1 MVEVE
6 KKKNLD
12 LLNRIAELEARCQA
26 KQQDAEEKKS
36 SNLEQ
41 LLQKTLSR
49 VTELENQVK
58 SVGEK
63 PPEPKPVEK
72 VVPTPA
78 PASEAEE
85 PDESCDEGAESDD
98 EGITTPSG
106 QNAPLTSYSFSTSA
120 DQTIW
125 FCCMV
130 SDFTFSLRG
139 PGESVLK
146 LKVKISTDALRMR
159 TRRLCEKRSPV
170 GAVLWILP
178 WPNSTKKG
186 EKLGKS
192 WRWHCWSVWQSTA
205 SAGMP
210 IRRLRQAYMHALLVP
225 SIMHVEFL
233 LFCDMHRILCARN
246 GPVQSDFQQKCKL
259 IRERLESRE
268 CETHGKW
275 MTEEAMKRSGLF
287 SASAMKHIIAYCKR
301 FPESL
306 VRL

>member
-159 TRRLCEKRSPV
+159 TRRLCEKKPSGRC
-170 GAVLWILP
+170 AVDP
-178 WPNSTKKG
+178 SVAQQYKEGG
-186 EKLGKS
+186 EAREVLE
-192 WRWHCWSVWQSTA
+192 
-205 SAGMP
+205 M
-210 IRRLRQAYMHALLVP
+210 ALLECLAKHGIGRHAYKKIKA
-225 SIMHVEFL
+225 SIYACF
-233 LFCDMHRILCARN
+233 
-246 GPVQSDFQQKCKL
+246 
-259 IRERLESRE
+259 
-268 CETHGKW
+268 T
-275 MTEEAMKRSGLF
+275 RSIDH
-287 SASAMKHIIAYCKR
+287 AC
-301 FPESL
+301 
-306 VRL
+306 